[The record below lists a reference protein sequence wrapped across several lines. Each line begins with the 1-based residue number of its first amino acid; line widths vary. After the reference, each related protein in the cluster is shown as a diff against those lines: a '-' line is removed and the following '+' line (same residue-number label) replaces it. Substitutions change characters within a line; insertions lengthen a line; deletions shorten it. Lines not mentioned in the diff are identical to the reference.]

1 MNLQALDDALV
12 RLAAARS
19 GAVAGVSAVSRSD
32 AVRTVDPARVT
43 DPRWLEIP
51 RPDPAAIPLAD
62 IASFRAIVYP
72 PDTERG
78 AGAWGAPT
86 ATADRGVESVR
97 NEGAAPL
104 DGSPQGP
111 LPPADRIV
119 DTLRHLRG
127 VHGL

>member
-1 MNLQALDDALV
+1 MILRAFDNALV

-19 GAVAGVSAVSRSD
+19 GAVSGVAAVSRAD
-32 AVRTVDPARVT
+32 APRSVDPARLT

-72 PDTERG
+72 PDAEPG
-78 AGAWGAPT
+78 AGAWGARQPT
-86 ATADRGVESVR
+86 DDRGVEDLR
-97 NEGAAPL
+97 HDGGAQL
-104 DGSPQGP
+104 HRP